1 MLESKG
7 HKDLVRMTSDPV
19 LVNVVVKQN
28 EDVWAA
34 ADKLRDSRASAAVY

>member
-7 HKDLVRMTSDPV
+7 HKDIVPMTSDPV
-19 LVNVVVKQN
+19 LVNVVAQRN

-34 ADKLRDSRASAAVY
+34 ADKLRDSSAAAAVY